1 VLLDSETEHSVDI
14 KQVPT
19 DENKLR
25 FIIARREANRLKRE
39 AINRYSENTV
49 NKLSDDKLDVKKFWS
64 L

>member
-1 VLLDSETEHSVDI
+1 VLFLDSQTVDI
-14 KQVPT
+14 KKNHS

-25 FIIARREANRLKRE
+25 FIITRREANRLKRE

>member
-1 VLLDSETEHSVDI
+1 MCNEVRRAPLRFRDSRYKKKVHS
-14 KQVPT
+14 

-25 FIIARREANRLKRE
+25 FVITRRE